1 MTKREQRRFIR
12 DLLMNIQRDIR
23 DAIRTNGIPR
33 LWDGIELREYIAE
46 KADRSRATR
55 ALVGQRAQTYRNLI
69 TISSGL

>member
-33 LWDGIELREYIAE
+33 SWNGIELREYIAE
-46 KADRSRATR
+46 KADRARATH
-55 ALVGQRAQTYRNLI
+55 ALVGQRARDYRNLI